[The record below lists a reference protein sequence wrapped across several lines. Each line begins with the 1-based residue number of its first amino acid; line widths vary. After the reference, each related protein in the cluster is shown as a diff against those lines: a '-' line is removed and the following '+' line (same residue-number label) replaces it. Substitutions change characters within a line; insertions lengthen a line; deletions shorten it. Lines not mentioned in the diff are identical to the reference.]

1 MGWAAASFR
10 FQLLVDQGMS
20 QPESLFATTTVVV
33 VDDFLTDA
41 SACGAGVARAR
52 VSAAAIAPIHLE
64 VVRVCMVSS
73 AVGC

>member
-1 MGWAAASFR
+1 MF
-10 FQLLVDQGMS
+10 
-20 QPESLFATTTVVV
+20 QPESFFAVTTTVVT
-33 VDDFLTDA
+33 DDFVVDA
-41 SACGAGVARAR
+41 SACGAGVANAR